1 MLAPQGLFAYGG
13 SSFSTTVN
21 VAEATEI
28 VSAGVTSDTTLN
40 FGVGNL
46 SLGGVYV
53 GDMYVQSGSAIGTTV
68 DNGGTQVVLWGD
80 FGGGQEFGYGGLA
93 ISTTVSSG
101 GTEIVDGGS
110 AISTTVN
117 SGGTEIVDGGTAIST
132 TVALGGSIDLVGLT
146 YVSGGTASVTSDDV
160 LSVTVGGN
168 SYTQQPVGDYAGKSL
183 QLAPGIGAAP
193 RPRWR
198 CHAIEMARV
207 S

>member
-1 MLAPQGLFAYGG
+1 MTT
-13 SSFSTTVN
+13 SS
-21 VAEATEI
+21 
-28 VSAGVTSDTTLN
+28 VTSGETSTGLTL
-40 FGVGNL
+40 GTGDL
-46 SLGGVYV
+46 LYVY
-53 GDMYVQSGSAIGTTV
+53 S
-68 DNGGTQVVLWGD
+68 
-80 FGGGQEFGYGGLA
+80 
-93 ISTTVSSG
+93 
-101 GTEIVDGGS
+101 
-110 AISTTVN
+110 
-117 SGGTEIVDGGTAIST
+117 GGTAIST

-146 YVSGGTASVTSDDV
+146 YVSGGTASVTSGDV